1 MSTCRTDEIAQKV
14 GISVAALELRK
25 YQKWLMVTTGDLP
38 GLYLIQ
44 RGEQFL
50 HFVVMKS
57 VFDPQMLSG
66 FPG

>member
-1 MSTCRTDEIAQKV
+1 MS
-14 GISVAALELRK
+14 
-25 YQKWLMVTTGDLP
+25 

-57 VFDPQMLSG
+57 VFDPQTLGEVMVASL
-66 FPG
+66 